1 VFNACFQ
8 TLIVLVEPTIQYSE
22 VRRFTAFQVGVTDSM
37 LLRYGSNN
45 LVPGAIAGAAMVS
58 GPARAATSG
67 AIAAIGAASGA
78 VAAIGAASGAIS
90 GVPIIIGSGPER
102 ACATNNTPW

>member
-1 VFNACFQ
+1 MHLER
-8 TLIVLVEPTIQYSE
+8 TLFTPFCSVYSN
-22 VRRFTAFQVGVTDSM
+22 VHRFTTFQVGITDRM
-37 LLRYGSNN
+37 LMPYGSNN
-45 LVPGAIAGAAMVS
+45 LVPGAIAGAAIVS

-78 VAAIGAASGAIS
+78 VAAIRAASGAIS
-90 GVPIIIGSGPER
+90 GVPIITGSGPDR

>member
-1 VFNACFQ
+1 
-8 TLIVLVEPTIQYSE
+8 
-22 VRRFTAFQVGVTDSM
+22 M
-37 LLRYGSNN
+37 LMPYGSPNS
-45 LVPGAIAGAAMVS
+45 VPGAIAGAAMVS